1 MRLRLVAFSISQT
14 LSAPLRSTRV
24 FPQTISHVRFM
35 LNILTNY
42 EKYVKIKQA
51 PARQAQAAPRGNRMY
66 IGQKQKEET
75 ML

>member
-1 MRLRLVAFSISQT
+1 MRLRLVAFSVPQT
-14 LSAPLRSTRV
+14 LSALLCSTRV
-24 FPQTISHVRFM
+24 FPQTIPHVRFV

-51 PARQAQAAPRGNRMY
+51 PARHAQAAPRGNRMY

>member
-1 MRLRLVAFSISQT
+1 MRLRLAAFSISQT

-24 FPQTISHVRFM
+24 FPQTIPHVRFV
-35 LNILTNY
+35 LNILTKY

-51 PARQAQAAPRGNRMY
+51 PARHAQAAPRGNRMY

>member
-1 MRLRLVAFSISQT
+1 MRLRLVAFSIPQT
-14 LSAPLRSTRV
+14 LSAPLCSTCV
-24 FPQTISHVRFM
+24 FPRTIPYVRFV
-35 LNILTNY
+35 LNIFTNY

-51 PARQAQAAPRGNRMY
+51 PARHAQAATRRNRMY

>member
-1 MRLRLVAFSISQT
+1 MRLRLVAFPISQT
-14 LSAPLRSTRV
+14 LSAPLCSTRV
-24 FPQTISHVRFM
+24 FPRTIPYVRFV

-42 EKYVKIKQA
+42 ERYVKIKRA
-51 PARQAQAAPRGNRMY
+51 PARHAQAAPRGNRMY

>member
-24 FPQTISHVRFM
+24 FPQTIPHVRFV

-51 PARQAQAAPRGNRMY
+51 PAWHAQVAPRGNRMY

>member
-14 LSAPLRSTRV
+14 LSVPLCSTRV
-24 FPQTISHVRFM
+24 FPQTIPHVRFV
-35 LNILTNY
+35 LNILTKY
-42 EKYVKIKQA
+42 ENYVKIKLA
-51 PARQAQAAPRGNRMY
+51 PARHAQAASRGNRMY

>member
-24 FPQTISHVRFM
+24 FPQTIPHVRFV

-51 PARQAQAAPRGNRMY
+51 PARHAQVAPRGNRMY

>member
-1 MRLRLVAFSISQT
+1 MRLRLVAFSISQA

-24 FPQTISHVRFM
+24 FPQTIPYVRFM
-35 LNILTNY
+35 LIILTNY

-51 PARQAQAAPRGNRMY
+51 PARHAQAAPRGNRMY